1 MAKNI
6 GATLSL
12 KDNGFF
18 STIKNAT
25 SSLNG
30 FQKHTTNA
38 TGNLKKMGTQGKAT
52 GDSLASLAKKALGVV
67 AAYASFRQVI
77 SIGKECVDLAMKAEE
92 ANVRLNTIMDQ
103 IPGIT
108 GKAKESVASLCKEMS
123 QQTTISAT
131 AQKSGASQLASF
143 QMSAQFRPI
152 W

>member
-18 STIKNAT
+18 ATIKNAT

-38 TGNLKKMGTQGKAT
+38 TGSLKHMGSQSKMS

-77 SIGKECVDLAMKAEE
+77 SIGKECVELAQKAE
-92 ANVRLNTIMDQ
+92 
-103 IPGIT
+103 
-108 GKAKESVASLCKEMS
+108 
-123 QQTTISAT
+123 
-131 AQKSGASQLASF
+131 
-143 QMSAQFRPI
+143 
-152 W
+152 